1 MQCREVEGVLEQE
14 GLAPLPEAARVH
26 VVGCSSCQSLLAD
39 LDSIVSTTREI
50 PAEIEPPARVWISL
64 RAQLQAEGLIKE
76 SVPAAQSVSWWHGLS
91 DLFRSR
97 AMATAAVGLMI
108 VAAALFQ
115 LQPGDVRNSQT
126 PLLQESADSSQ
137 EPFRATRTTLND
149 QEPVAKGMIL
159 ASTSEVDASLR
170 QNLET
175 LDQFIADCERRLKE
189 EPQDEVAREYL
200 AAAYQ
205 QKAELLSAM
214 MDRGG
219 GVN

>member
-26 VVGCSSCQSLLAD
+26 VAGCSSCQSLLAD
-39 LDSIVSTTREI
+39 LDSIVCTAREI

-97 AMATAAVGLMI
+97 AMATAAVGLVI
-108 VAAALFQ
+108 VAAAVFQ
-115 LQPGDVRNSQT
+115 LQPGDVRNSQA